1 MPYAEK
7 SNVDAHSEIV
17 SPGIRF
23 GSSVKMTKRVC
34 RTQVLYAGAVCASN
48 NVMLRISSTLK
59 TRYSSHPVRRTAGY
73 RHRFACIGLLIL
85 VAEPGSIFAQSFLSS
100 DKAARSVF
108 QPKVELAVP
117 KGAPIRVSLK
127 KSVTISKIGQAIQA
141 YLTDSIYVFD
151 RVVIPKGSEV
161 DGRIVALTGPS
172 AGRRVGYYLN
182 GDFSPHR
189 TARIVFD
196 TLILPSGLQI
206 PLQTQTVP
214 EIGTVLKL
222 EANPQGASL
231 ASRGRNLISSQ
242 LHLAISEVKPSALL
256 RHAKSVLWSEWPYH
270 RQKFAAGTVFVAD
283 LEQPLDFGPAKIP
296 RSEEGAI
303 GQLPS
308 TNALAFARL
317 TTGLSSAVSA
327 PGAPV
332 DAELT
337 RPVFS
342 SDHKLLLPAGTELQ
356 GIVVSS
362 KPARRLHRNG
372 RLLFRLDTVKLPSS
386 VSQPVEMALQGL
398 EVPESSHLRM
408 DSEGETRVADNKESR
423 VLRTAFSAAIATSTF
438 DSDSGHA
445 GATATSENRPVG
457 GLSGYKLIG
466 LAIAFSARSPVLSR
480 TFGLWGTAQSAYLHF
495 LARGQNLV
503 LPKNTPIEISFG
515 ERVKHRGQSRAKSSG
530 Y

>member
-1 MPYAEK
+1 M
-7 SNVDAHSEIV
+7 V
-17 SPGIRF
+17 
-23 GSSVKMTKRVC
+23 
-34 RTQVLYAGAVCASN
+34 VCASN
-48 NVMLRISSTLK
+48 NVMLRISSTPK
-59 TRYSSHPVRRTAGY
+59 TRYSPPLRRSAVY
-73 RHRFACIGLLIL
+73 CRRFVCICIFIL
-85 VAEPGSIFAQSFLSS
+85 AAEPGSIFAQSFLSS
-100 DKAARSVF
+100 DKAALSIS
-108 QPKVELAVP
+108 QSTIELAVP
-117 KGAPIRVSLK
+117 EGVPIRVSLK
-127 KSVTISKIGQAIQA
+127 RSVNIRKIGQPIQA
-141 YLTDSIYVFD
+141 YVTDSIYVFD

-161 DGRIVALTGPS
+161 DGRIVALTRPPTS
-172 AGRRVGYYLN
+172 RRVGYYLN
-182 GDFSPHR
+182 GDFSAHR
-189 TARIVFD
+189 TVQIVFD
-196 TLILPSGLQI
+196 TLILPSGLRI

-222 EANPQGASL
+222 EANPQKASL
-231 ASRGRNLISSQ
+231 ASRSRNLISSQ
-242 LHLAISEVKPSALL
+242 WHLAISQVKPSALL
-256 RHAKSVLWSEWPYH
+256 RHAKGVIWSEWPYH

-317 TTGLSSAVSA
+317 ATGLSSAVSP

-342 SDHKLLLPAGTELQ
+342 SGHKLLLPVGTQLQ

-423 VLRTAFSAAIATSTF
+423 VLRTAFSTAIATSTF

-445 GATATSENRPVG
+445 GATATSENHPIG

-466 LAIAFSARSPVLSR
+466 LALAYGARSPVLSR
-480 TFGLWGTAQSAYLHF
+480 TFGLWGTAQSVYLHF

-515 ERVKHRGQSRAKSSG
+515 ERVKHRGHGRAKSNG

>member
-1 MPYAEK
+1 M
-7 SNVDAHSEIV
+7 
-17 SPGIRF
+17 
-23 GSSVKMTKRVC
+23 
-34 RTQVLYAGAVCASN
+34 
-48 NVMLRISSTLK
+48 
-59 TRYSSHPVRRTAGY
+59 
-73 RHRFACIGLLIL
+73 
-85 VAEPGSIFAQSFLSS
+85 S
-100 DKAARSVF
+100 DKAAPSIP
-108 QPKVELAVP
+108 QSTIELAVP
-117 KGAPIRVSLK
+117 KGVPIRVSLK
-127 KSVTISKIGQAIQA
+127 RSVNIKKIGQPIQA
-141 YLTDSIYVFD
+141 YVTESIYVFD

-161 DGRIVALTGPS
+161 DGRIVALIGPS

-196 TLILPSGLQI
+196 TLILPSGLRI
-206 PLQTQTVP
+206 SLQTQTVP

-222 EANPQGASL
+222 EANPQKTSL
-231 ASRGRNLISSQ
+231 ASRGRGLISSQ
-242 LHLAISEVKPSALL
+242 LHLAVSQVKPSALW
-256 RHAKSVLWSEWPYH
+256 RHAKRVIWSELPYH
-270 RQKFAAGTVFVAD
+270 KQKFAAGTVFVAELD
-283 LEQPLDFGPAKIP
+283 QPLDFGPAEIP
-296 RSEEGAI
+296 RSAEGAI

-317 TTGLSSAVSA
+317 TTGLSSAVSL

-342 SDHKLLLPAGTELQ
+342 SDHKLLLPVGTELQ
-356 GIVVSS
+356 GTVVSS

-423 VLRTAFSAAIATSTF
+423 VLRTAFSAAIANSTF

-445 GATATSENRPVG
+445 GATATSENRPIG

-466 LAIAFSARSPVLSR
+466 LAIAYGARSPVLSR
-480 TFGLWGTAQSAYLHF
+480 TFGLWGTAQSVYLHF
-495 LARGQNLV
+495 LTRGQNLV
-503 LPKNTPIEISFG
+503 LPKNTPIAISFG
-515 ERVKHRGQSRAKSSG
+515 QRPAHRGQGRAKMGG